1 MYTAETHTRGERYS
15 KWSYDEK
22 TPRGR
27 RACSLP
33 YENGFPST
41 QTARAM
47 VQPRGSAL
55 PRGCQEAAP
64 LYDIGFK
71 LKRRSPDPAATLL
84 EHAAGPGQRGMF

>member
-1 MYTAETHTRGERYS
+1 
-15 KWSYDEK
+15 
-22 TPRGR
+22 
-27 RACSLP
+27 
-33 YENGFPST
+33 
-41 QTARAM
+41 M

>member
-71 LKRRSPDPAATLL
+71 LKRRSPDPAA
-84 EHAAGPGQRGMF
+84 GPGQRGMF